1 MTQDRGDSSLQALL
15 DHAELALQSGDPEVA
30 LTSCQQALELDARSE
45 EALFLMGEAYRDLGV
60 IDGALESYR
69 RCVLVD
75 PRRAEA
81 WAALGTMHLFLL
93 QLEEAR
99 RALNRALREDPGNP
113 EAWYARGLLRER
125 REDWEGADRDLAR
138 AARLDSATYPFPVAL
153 SDQDLEEAVEEVLG
167 TLHSTL
173 REYLANVAILVEE
186 VPSEEI
192 LRQYDPPLSPGEL
205 LGYFSGHS
213 LLERSIEDPWS
224 HLPAAILLF
233 RRPLQRYAQSHEQL
247 IRELRTTIYHEVGH
261 FLGLEE
267 EDLEERGL
275 E

>member
-1 MTQDRGDSSLQALL
+1 MTQDPGDGSLKALL
-15 DHAELALQSGDPEVA
+15 EHAELALQSGDPEVA
-30 LTSCQQALELDARSE
+30 LTSCQQALELDARSGD
-45 EALFLMGEAYRDLGV
+45 ALFLMGDAYRDLGV
-60 IDGALESYR
+60 VDGALESYR
-69 RCVLVD
+69 RCVLAD
-75 PRRAEA
+75 PRRADA

-93 QLEEAR
+93 ELEEAR

-125 REDWEGADRDLAR
+125 SEDWEGADRDLAR
-138 AARLDSATYPFPVAL
+138 AARLDPSTYPFPATL
-153 SDQDLEEAVEEVLG
+153 SDEQLEAAVEEVLG
-167 TLHSTL
+167 SLHPTLQ
-173 REYLANVAILVEE
+173 EYLANVAILVEE
-186 VPSEEI
+186 VPSVEI
-192 LRQYDPPLSPGEL
+192 LRQFDPPLSPGEL

-213 LLERSIEDPWS
+213 LLERSTVDPWS

-233 RRPLQRYAQSHEQL
+233 RRPLQRYAQTREQL

-267 EDLEERGL
+267 EDLEARGL